1 MQRFKQER
9 IKAYG
14 ETFSLVMDW
23 SNSYPEVLD
32 SVVTVWS
39 SKYRIW
45 ECDLYDRQVF
55 ASLRRIKC

>member
-23 SNSYPEVLD
+23 NNPYPEILD

-39 SKYRIW
+39 NKYYIC
-45 ECDLYDRQVF
+45 EYDIYNRQIF
-55 ASLRRIKC
+55 ASLRILKC